1 MLIPF
6 VFPEIVFTSILVNV
20 GPLNVELVEDRRN
33 WIRIE
38 GSRVAVE
45 RTQRTVA
52 HSRPQA
58 VDSPT
63 AVNWNM
69 LKKKLEIVS
78 DIMVYT
84 RYHISQLGGYS

>member
-1 MLIPF
+1 MVGFDVWSKKCMYEILPSKMLIPF

-38 GSRVAVE
+38 RSRVAVE

-63 AVNWNM
+63 AVNWKM
-69 LKKKLEIVS
+69 LKKN
-78 DIMVYT
+78 
-84 RYHISQLGGYS
+84 